1 MDRQTL
7 MLELKGLSQVVN
19 ADVRDLV
26 YKRHAV
32 STLADEYEPVNPY
45 HDMLDQLETDLI
57 HAIDRSI
64 FENLSREASNV
75 FADQWNQMSV
85 YQQFQYL
92 EDYVRGVSK

>member
-32 STLADEYEPVNPY
+32 SVLADEYEPVNPY
-45 HDMLDQLETDLI
+45 LDMLDQLETDLI
-57 HAIDRSI
+57 NAIDRSI

-75 FADQWNQMSV
+75 FADQWNQMFV
-85 YQQFQYL
+85 YQQFQFL

>member
-32 STLADEYEPVNPY
+32 SALADEYKAVNPF
-45 HDMLDQLETDLI
+45 HDMLDQLESDLI
-57 HAIDRSI
+57 NAIDRSI
-64 FENLSREASNV
+64 FENLSREASSA
-75 FADQWNQMSV
+75 FAAQWNQMSV

-92 EDYVRGVSK
+92 ENYVRGVSK

>member
-26 YKRHAV
+26 YKRQAV
-32 STLADEYEPVNPY
+32 STLADEYEAVNPF
-45 HDMLDQLETDLI
+45 HDMLDHLESDLI

-64 FENLSREASNV
+64 YENLSREAGSV

-85 YQQFQYL
+85 YQQFRYL
-92 EDYVRGVSK
+92 ENYVRGVSK

>member
-7 MLELKGLSQVVN
+7 MLELKGLSQVVD

-75 FADQWNQMSV
+75 FADQWNQMSA
-85 YQQFQYL
+85 YQKFQYL

>member
-7 MLELKGLSQVVN
+7 MLELKGLSQVVS

-26 YKRHAV
+26 YKRRAV
-32 STLADEYEPVNPY
+32 SALADEYEAVNPF
-45 HDMLDQLETDLI
+45 HDMLDVLENDLSN
-57 HAIDRSI
+57 AIDCSI
-64 FENLSREASNV
+64 FENLSREASTF

>member
-19 ADVRDLV
+19 ADVRNLV

-32 STLADEYEPVNPY
+32 SALADEYEPVNPY
-45 HDMLDQLETDLI
+45 HDVLDHLENDLI

-64 FENLSREASNV
+64 HENLSREASRA
-75 FADQWNQMSV
+75 FAGQWNQMSA
-85 YQQFQYL
+85 YEQFQFL

>member
-7 MLELKGLSQVVN
+7 MLELTGLSQVVN

-32 STLADEYEPVNPY
+32 SALADEYEPVNPY
-45 HDMLDQLETDLI
+45 HDMLDHLESDLI
-57 HAIDRSI
+57 HTIDRSI
-64 FENLSREASNV
+64 HENLSREASSA
-75 FADQWNQMSV
+75 FAAQWNQMSV

>member
-1 MDRQTL
+1 MDRKTL

-32 STLADEYEPVNPY
+32 SALADEYEPVNPY
-45 HDMLDQLETDLI
+45 HDVLDHLENDLI

-75 FADQWNQMSV
+75 FADQWNQMPV

-92 EDYVRGVSK
+92 EDYVRGVPK

>member
-32 STLADEYEPVNPY
+32 SGLADEYEPVNPY
-45 HDMLDQLETDLI
+45 LDMLDQLETDLI
-57 HAIDRSI
+57 NAIDRSI

-75 FADQWNQMSV
+75 FADQWNQMFV
-85 YQQFQYL
+85 YQQFQFL

>member
-7 MLELKGLSQVVN
+7 MLELKGLSQVVT

-32 STLADEYEPVNPY
+32 STLADEYEAVNPF
-45 HDMLDQLETDLI
+45 HDMLDHLENDLI

-64 FENLSREASNV
+64 FESLSREASTV

>member
-32 STLADEYEPVNPY
+32 STLADDYEAVNPF
-45 HDMLDQLETDLI
+45 HEMLDHLESDLI
-57 HAIDRSI
+57 GAIDLSI
-64 FENLSREASNV
+64 YENLSREAGSV
-75 FADQWNQMSV
+75 FAAQWNQMSV

>member
-26 YKRHAV
+26 YKRQAV
-32 STLADEYEPVNPY
+32 STLADEYEAANPFY
-45 HDMLDQLETDLI
+45 DMLDVLERDLS
-57 HAIDRSI
+57 HAIDCSI
-64 FENLSREASNV
+64 FENLSREASTV
-75 FADQWNQMSV
+75 FADQWKQMSV

-92 EDYVRGVSK
+92 EDYVRGASK

>member
-7 MLELKGLSQVVN
+7 MLELKGLSQVVD

-32 STLADEYEPVNPY
+32 SALADEYEPVNPY

-64 FENLSREASNV
+64 FENLPREASNV
-75 FADQWNQMSV
+75 FAAQWNQMSA
-85 YQQFQYL
+85 YEQFQYL
-92 EDYVRGVSK
+92 EDYVRGASK